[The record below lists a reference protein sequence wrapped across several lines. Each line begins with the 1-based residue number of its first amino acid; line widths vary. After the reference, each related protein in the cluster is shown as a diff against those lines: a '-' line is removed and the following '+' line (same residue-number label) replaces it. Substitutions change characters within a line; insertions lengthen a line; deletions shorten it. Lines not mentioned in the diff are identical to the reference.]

1 MKVDL
6 IKKFEPYLN
15 PKTANQ
21 GTPKD
26 KNNPKIMSKS
36 RVKIEE
42 RK

>member
-1 MKVDL
+1 MKADL
-6 IKKFEPYLN
+6 MQKFEPYLI

-21 GTPKD
+21 GPPKD

-36 RVKIEE
+36 RVRIEE